1 MGPKA
6 NAPDREGLRSGAF
19 SDISHSG
26 LASLQLRLAAR
37 LVFRR
42 VATRLGSW
50 LVPWRCLLAARLGPW
65 LVAWRRLLAARL
77 GAWSFIR
84 RRPAVRLL
92 WPRGVNLSVGALP
105 TILTVAIARLVAALG
120 PVRPVRLRWT
130 VGLRAPV
137 RLIGPIRPRKP
148 VLTTIVVTVGSIR
161 PLPAAPTVVVITL
174 IAGDGPLARGRNHAD
189 TAKISTTDADIPAPV
204 VVHGPL
210 THPRDEGLRALS
222 VPEDESGFGA
232 LGTREHDARAPVIA
246 VRVVVRIVVDH
257 DPEAHARVI
266 VRAPVRIAHVAMAVV
281 AQEARIIIVLLHVIR
296 DDIVVP
302 IPVAVRDDAL
312 REIRQRDVWIAADAA
327 VRNRAVVP
335 MLVALEAV
343 VDERI
348 GGGDAEDVADAR
360 VVIHVKR
367 ILIGSALH
375 LVLAARAGEVVL
387 PRLAGKQDAHA
398 TVGVDAQD
406 RDVRVPVG
414 AEVHARTVAAVVRV
428 VAPIGPDFDAR
439 AVAIRG
445 WRPRDNRGR
454 AGHGDEAEQ
463 SECGQHRC
471 LRRGAKSR
479 HHANKRPRAIGHKL
493 LSVLMLQSRSGPGK
507 PRAVLYPG
515 QLAAH

>member
-50 LVPWRCLLAARLGPW
+50 LAPWRRVLAARLGPW
-65 LVAWRRLLAARL
+65 LVPWWRLLAARL
-77 GAWSFIR
+77 GPWSLVLR
-84 RRPAVRLL
+84 RAAFRLL
-92 WPRGVNLSVGALP
+92 WPSGLIRSIGALP
-105 TILTVAIARLVAALG
+105 TILTVAVARLVAALG

-137 RLIGPIRPRKP
+137 RLIGPIGPRKP
-148 VLTTIVVTVGSIR
+148 IPTTSVVTVGSIR
-161 PLPAAPTVVVITL
+161 SLPAAPTVVVITL
-174 IAGDGPLARGRNHAD
+174 IAGGGPLARGRNHAD

-232 LGTREHDARAPVIA
+232 LGTREHDARATVIA

-463 SECGQHRC
+463 SECGQHKC

-479 HHANKRPRAIGHKL
+479 HHANKRPRAIGYKS
-493 LSVLMLQSRSGPGK
+493 LSLLMLQSRSGPGK
-507 PRAVLYPG
+507 PQAVLYPG